1 MQGIYYNVVK
11 LYTKIE
17 KARGHIMSNGYTQV
31 FCGHGDGKSS
41 AAIGKGLVGACLGK
55 KVIIVQFLKGKIG
68 NEIQLFAKLEPE
80 VKLFRFEK
88 SDESFDSLSEGDQA
102 EEIKNIKNGI
112 NFAKKVLATKE
123 CDILILD
130 EVVGLADEGI
140 ITVEEIT
147 SVINSKSSDAILI
160 MSGQNMPEELEEH
173 VDYISTIES
182 KK

>member
-1 MQGIYYNVVK
+1 M
-11 LYTKIE
+11 E
-17 KARGHIMSNGYTQV
+17 SGYTQV
-31 FCGHGDGKSS
+31 FCGGGDGKSS

-55 KVIIVQFLKGKIG
+55 KVIIVQFLKGRIG
-68 NEIQLFAKLEPE
+68 NETQLFAKLEPE

-88 SDESFDSLSEGDQA
+88 SDVMFDSLSEEQQA

-140 ITVEEIT
+140 LSIEEIT
-147 SVINSKSSDAILI
+147 SVIASKDPDAILI
-160 MSGQNMPEELEEH
+160 MSGKNMPKELEAY
-173 VDYISTIES
+173 VDRISIIEA